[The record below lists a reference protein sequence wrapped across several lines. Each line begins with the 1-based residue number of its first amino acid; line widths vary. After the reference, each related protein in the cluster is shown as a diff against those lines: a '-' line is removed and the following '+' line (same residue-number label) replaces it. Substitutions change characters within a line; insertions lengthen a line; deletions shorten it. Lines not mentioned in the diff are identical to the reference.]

1 MRFSTSARCLLSRI
15 VASAL
20 FALLFSVAGTAT
32 AIDAD
37 SEAFFETKIRPVL
50 VKHCYECHSGESEAI
65 GGALWL
71 DSATAMR
78 DGGES
83 GPAIRPGDADA
94 SLLISAIRY
103 ESSEMPPDAPLP
115 AAVVDDFVRWIDA
128 GAIDPRTKS
137 ANGSPRP
144 AADEIDLQLGRRF
157 WAFRP
162 LTDFRKPLSPASEAA
177 IGENVIDHQL
187 DKQLSEHG
195 IDPVGTAPAEIRLR
209 RLAFDLTGLPPSE
222 SIQRRWAESPTEETW
237 VQLVDELLG
246 SRAFAQHWARHW
258 MDVARYADSN
268 GSDFNATF
276 HEAWRYRDY
285 LIDSFDSDRPLDEMI
300 RQQVAG
306 DLLPAATDQQRH
318 DNIVATTFL
327 MLGPKMLSERA
338 KEKLTLDVVDEQID
352 TVGRAFLGMTL
363 GCARCHDHKFDPIPT
378 EDYYALAGIFKSTQ
392 TLNGESQKYVSTWNR
407 VELPTTL
414 EHRQA
419 LDQHRTTV
427 AAIEGQVKE
436 ATHALQ
442 LAKDGE
448 NNGIIVDD
456 RDATKIGDWVGSTYT
471 KGFIGSGYVHDNNT
485 NKGSLSIEFRKRL
498 PAGGRYTVRFAYSSS
513 DSRAAKI
520 PVTLITA
527 EGSESLI
534 VDQRKRS
541 DTPPWN
547 ELGTFQFSADQDAV
561 VTIRNDG
568 TDGYV
573 IADAVAFL
581 PADQAEKS
589 DESRQAAERIAAA
602 QKRLD
607 ELKKQLDAAK
617 KDAPPPLPVA
627 MAPRDF
633 PTDKIADSP
642 VHIRGEV
649 NNVGDVVPRGF
660 LQVCGPG
667 DATIET
673 PTGSGRVELAQ
684 WLTDPDNPLVA
695 RVLVNRI
702 WMHLFGEGIVRTVD
716 NFGTRGDRPSHPE
729 LLDALAIDFMRQ
741 GWQLKPLVR
750 RIVLSQAYVRSSEFD
765 PQADATDPE
774 NRLLWRAH
782 RKRLS
787 AESIRDTMVLAAG
800 TLTPE
805 ERTAP
810 VADKGVLV
818 TANNAVTKAVASG
831 IDQPVRSIYLPV
843 IRGYLPPLMTALDA
857 ADPDLLVGKRPTT
870 NVPGQALVLINS
882 DDVIRWA
889 QQTADRILQSES
901 TWEGRLRVAYR
912 LCLSRQ
918 PSPSDLDIAEHYVGI
933 SQSLTDDQLKHRF
946 ADFVAAIFASTEFRM
961 LD

>member
-1 MRFSTSARCLLSRI
+1 
-15 VASAL
+15 
-20 FALLFSVAGTAT
+20 
-32 AIDAD
+32 
-37 SEAFFETKIRPVL
+37 
-50 VKHCYECHSGESEAI
+50 
-65 GGALWL
+65 
-71 DSATAMR
+71 
-78 DGGES
+78 
-83 GPAIRPGDADA
+83 
-94 SLLISAIRY
+94 
-103 ESSEMPPDAPLP
+103 
-115 AAVVDDFVRWIDA
+115 
-128 GAIDPRTKS
+128 
-137 ANGSPRP
+137 
-144 AADEIDLQLGRRF
+144 
-157 WAFRP
+157 
-162 LTDFRKPLSPASEAA
+162 
-177 IGENVIDHQL
+177 
-187 DKQLSEHG
+187 
-195 IDPVGTAPAEIRLR
+195 
-209 RLAFDLTGLPPSE
+209 
-222 SIQRRWAESPTEETW
+222 
-237 VQLVDELLG
+237 
-246 SRAFAQHWARHW
+246 
-258 MDVARYADSN
+258 
-268 GSDFNATF
+268 
-276 HEAWRYRDY
+276 
-285 LIDSFDSDRPLDEMI
+285 
-300 RQQVAG
+300 
-306 DLLPAATDQQRH
+306 
-318 DNIVATTFL
+318 
-327 MLGPKMLSERA
+327 
-338 KEKLTLDVVDEQID
+338 
-352 TVGRAFLGMTL
+352 
-363 GCARCHDHKFDPIPT
+363 
-378 EDYYALAGIFKSTQ
+378 
-392 TLNGESQKYVSTWNR
+392 
-407 VELPTTL
+407 
-414 EHRQA
+414 
-419 LDQHRTTV
+419 
-427 AAIEGQVKE
+427 
-436 ATHALQ
+436 
-442 LAKDGE
+442 
-448 NNGIIVDD
+448 
-456 RDATKIGDWVGSTYT
+456 
-471 KGFIGSGYVHDNNT
+471 
-485 NKGSLSIEFRKRL
+485 
-498 PAGGRYTVRFAYSSS
+498 
-513 DSRAAKI
+513 
-520 PVTLITA
+520 
-527 EGSESLI
+527 
-534 VDQRKRS
+534 S

-581 PADQAEKS
+581 PADQAETS

-607 ELKKQLDAAK
+607 ELNKQLDAAK

-627 MAPRDF
+627 MAPRDL
-633 PTDKIADSP
+633 PTDKITDSP

-673 PTGSGRVELAQ
+673 PNGSGRVELAQ

-702 WMHLFGEGIVRTVD
+702 WTHLFGEGIVRTVD

-800 TLTPE
+800 MLTPE

-901 TWEGRLRVAYR
+901 TWEGRLRSAYR